1 MVSFDNGKTWRD
13 DYILDDRC
21 NNPDLGYPATTELD
35 DGSLVSV
42 YYQQYAD
49 DSYTS
54 ILYTK
59 WHLE

>member
-1 MVSFDNGKTWRD
+1 MEKL
-13 DYILDDRC
+13 LDDRC

-35 DGSLVSV
+35 DGSLISV

-49 DSYTS
+49 DGYTS